1 MYIVYYIVY
10 YEYENG
16 VPRESSVL
24 PTQPQ
29 TTDTELFSFKQKY
42 KIKLSLKNH
51 RWQMFGPSKT
61 TE

>member
-1 MYIVYYIVY
+1 MVY

-24 PTQPQ
+24 PTQPK

-42 KIKLSLKNH
+42 KVKLSLKNH